1 MCSQACSA
9 SCWGATA
16 KPTSDSFETSPR
28 TSKLGGSTTGEG
40 YEKPSFCPHGIL
52 LNRTNCTKLGGY
64 TSKHVYD
71 RRGVTYVL
79 YASVEV
85 RYVLYLDIV
94 RRVRPKKESVRVSRD
109 RTVGHRT
116 NILLLR
122 RLFEYRR
129 WHHVFCLWARLA
141 KFCLEVAAL
150 SFTI

>member
-9 SCWGATA
+9 SCWGAEA
-16 KPTSDSFETSPR
+16 KPASILFETSPR
-28 TSKLGGSTTGEG
+28 TSKLGGSTSGEG
-40 YEKPSFCPHGIL
+40 YKKTFCPHGITS
-52 LNRTNCTKLGGY
+52 NRTNRTKFRGY
-64 TSKHVYD
+64 TSKHAYGPHGD
-71 RRGVTYVL
+71 TYVL

-129 WHHVFCLWARLA
+129 SHHVFCLWARLA

-150 SFTI
+150 SFTV

>member
-1 MCSQACSA
+1 MCRQACST

-16 KPTSDSFETSPR
+16 KPASDSFETSPR
-28 TSKLGGSTTGEG
+28 TLKLGGSTTGE
-40 YEKPSFCPHGIL
+40 KPFCPHGIL

-79 YASVEV
+79 YAGVEV

-94 RRVRPKKESVRVSRD
+94 RRVRPKKESLRPSRD
-109 RTVGHRT
+109 KVVGKRT
-116 NILLLR
+116 NTLLLR
-122 RLFEYRR
+122 MLIQYRR
-129 WHHVFCLWARLA
+129 SHDVLHLWAWQA

-150 SFTI
+150 SFTV